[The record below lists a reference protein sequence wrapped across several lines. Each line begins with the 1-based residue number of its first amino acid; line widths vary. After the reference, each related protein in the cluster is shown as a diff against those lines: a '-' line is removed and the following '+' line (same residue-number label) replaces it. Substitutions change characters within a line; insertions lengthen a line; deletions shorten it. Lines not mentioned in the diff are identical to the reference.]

1 MQTHH
6 VVSLDLHIDSHLCT
20 VSILA
25 TASLTL
31 EHITTRSRRKRECAC
46 VFVAVM
52 CMCMCVCV
60 CACGFVAV
68 MCIVKCVF
76 YFVYVY
82 LCEHVNVQA
91 NYGIRYFAISESSS
105 FEADRRSTNCTTTA
119 QQKLGGG
126 ALTARNDL
134 CVGFA
139 TLRFGEQALQHCFT
153 ANLQSPGFELPC
165 LTFLHA

>member
-6 VVSLDLHIDSHLCT
+6 VVLLNLYIDSHLCP

-46 VFVAVM
+46 V
-52 CMCMCVCV
+52 
-60 CACGFVAV
+60 FVAV

-91 NYGIRYFAISESSS
+91 NYGIRYFSISESST
-105 FEADRRSTNCTTTA
+105 FEADRRSTNCTTIA

-134 CVGFA
+134 YVGFA

-153 ANLQSPGFELPC
+153 ANLQSPGSERRC

>member
-68 MCIVKCVF
+68 MCIVKFVF

-91 NYGIRYFAISESSS
+91 NYGIKYFSIW
-105 FEADRRSTNCTTTA
+105 N
-119 QQKLGGG
+119 
-126 ALTARNDL
+126 
-134 CVGFA
+134 
-139 TLRFGEQALQHCFT
+139 QALLKQIVE
-153 ANLQSPGFELPC
+153 AQIAQPLRNKN
-165 LTFLHA
+165 

>member
-46 VFVAVM
+46 V
-52 CMCMCVCV
+52 
-60 CACGFVAV
+60 FVAV

-153 ANLQSPGFELPC
+153 ANLQSPGL
-165 LTFLHA
+165 

>member
-6 VVSLDLHIDSHLCT
+6 VVLLNLYIDSHLCS

-91 NYGIRYFAISESSS
+91 NYGIKYFSIW
-105 FEADRRSTNCTTTA
+105 N
-119 QQKLGGG
+119 
-126 ALTARNDL
+126 
-134 CVGFA
+134 
-139 TLRFGEQALQHCFT
+139 QALLKQIVE
-153 ANLQSPGFELPC
+153 AQIAQPLRNKN
-165 LTFLHA
+165 

>member
-1 MQTHH
+1 MRCYVVLQNLHAVSWNLDILNPCSLAKLTHH
-6 VVSLDLHIDSHLCT
+6 VVLLNLHINSHLCL

-25 TASLTL
+25 TAGLTL
-31 EHITTRSRRKRECAC
+31 EHITKRSRRKRECAC

-60 CACGFVAV
+60 CACVFVAV

-91 NYGIRYFAISESSS
+91 NYGSRYFAISESSS
-105 FEADRRSTNCTTTA
+105 SEADLRSKNCTTIA
-119 QQKLGGG
+119 QE
-126 ALTARNDL
+126 N
-134 CVGFA
+134 
-139 TLRFGEQALQHCFT
+139 
-153 ANLQSPGFELPC
+153 
-165 LTFLHA
+165 

>member
-52 CMCMCVCV
+52 C
-60 CACGFVAV
+60 
-68 MCIVKCVF
+68 IVKCVF

-91 NYGIRYFAISESSS
+91 NYGIRYFSISESST
-105 FEADRRSTNCTTTA
+105 FEADRRSTNCTTIA

-153 ANLQSPGFELPC
+153 ANLQSPGSERLC